1 MVNQPTLPHTTS
13 STHGDTGGVKKRK
26 SLLSSLLPLV
36 LSHFLQLVDWSPL
49 LSSIIISVVLAGI
62 IAGTVNQSYTRDRVV
77 AYRHLVPN
85 QNGVSDVTSHSWV
98 LTDDAS
104 QIALLGH
111 SYHLDTDNQT
121 LSIEWEV
128 LGCGTYGVTGP
139 FPGPVGE
146 ILRDMGCGILN
157 RRVDVYFNGWVYI

>member
-1 MVNQPTLPHTTS
+1 MVNQQALSHATL
-13 STHGDTGGVKKRK
+13 STHGATGGVRKKLT
-26 SLLSSLLPLV
+26 SFLSSV
-36 LSHFLQLVDWSPL
+36 LSQFLKLVDWSPL

-77 AYRHLVPN
+77 AYRRLAPN
-85 QNGVSDVTSHSWV
+85 QNGASDVVSPSWV
-98 LTDDAS
+98 LTDDVS

-111 SYHLDTDNQT
+111 SYHLDVDNQI

-128 LGCGTYGVTGP
+128 LGCGTYGVMGP

-146 ILRDMGCGILN
+146 ILRDVGCGLLDQK
-157 RRVDVYFNGWVYI
+157 VDVYFNG